1 MTIQHF
7 DTLLNKY
14 AQLIVNT
21 GINVRKGQNV
31 VIYAEIS
38 QQALVHEL
46 IDAAYTSGAN
56 RVDVEWSDLHT
67 KREFLRH
74 ASEADLQ
81 NLPSSAAMR
90 AQEIADNLTSR
101 IAVIS
106 NDPDGF
112 SNVDGD
118 RVSTFEQAYQ
128 RAVAPVRQATMNNDL
143 DWCVVGAAGQAW
155 AEKIFPNL
163 TPAEAQDELWTQIF
177 KINRVSV
184 DNNPT
189 EEWEAHI
196 ATLNTKASWLTDH
209 NFTALHFKS
218 AVTDLTVG
226 LATDHVWEAADSTDK
241 AGERFVANM
250 PTEEVFTSP
259 DFRNISGT
267 VMSTKPLSYAGVLI
281 NDIKLTFAEGK
292 VIEASS
298 STGEEVLKQLLA
310 TDAGAKSLGEV
321 SLVPF
326 HSPISESGIVFYNT
340 LFDENAS
347 CHLAFGAAYPSNIKN
362 GTTMDTE
369 ARQAK
374 GQNDSAVHVDFMV
387 GSSDMQVDGILADG
401 STVPVF
407 RDGDW
412 A

>member
-1 MTIQHF
+1 MTIQNF
-7 DTLLNKY
+7 DTLLTKY
-14 AQLIVNT
+14 ANLIVNT
-21 GINVRKGQNV
+21 GINIRKGQNV
-31 VIYAEIS
+31 IIYAEID
-38 QQALVHEL
+38 QQQLVHAL
-46 IDAAYTSGAN
+46 TDAAYAGGAN
-56 RVDVEWSDLHT
+56 RVDVDWSDLHT

-74 ASEADLQ
+74 ASDSDLQ
-81 NLPSSAAMR
+81 SLPESASVR
-90 AQEIADNLTSR
+90 AQEIADNVTSR
-101 IAVIS
+101 IAVVS

-112 SNVDGD
+112 AGIDGQ

-155 AEKIFPNL
+155 AQKIFSDL
-163 TPAEAQDELWTQIF
+163 SAADAQDALWEQIF
-177 KINRVSV
+177 KINRVTV

-189 EEWEAHI
+189 DEWSKHI
-196 ATLNTKASWLTDH
+196 ATLNAKGAWLTEQ
-209 NFTALHFKS
+209 NFTELHFKS
-218 AVTDLTVG
+218 TVTDLTIG

-241 AGERFVANM
+241 SGSRFVANM

-267 VMSTKPLSYAGVLI
+267 VTSTKPLSYAGVLI
-281 NDIKLTFAEGK
+281 NDIQLTFEAGK
-292 VIEASS
+292 IVSATASS
-298 STGEEVLKQLLA
+298 GEAVLQQLIST
-310 TDAGAKSLGEV
+310 DDGAKSLGEV

-347 CHLAFGAAYPSNIKN
+347 CHLAIGAAYPSNIKN

-374 GQNDSAVHVDFMV
+374 GQNESVVHVDFMI
-387 GSSDMQVDGILADG
+387 GSSDMQVDGILPDG
-401 STVPVF
+401 SSVPVF

>member
-7 DTLLNKY
+7 DTLIKKY
-14 AQLIVNT
+14 ATLIINK
-21 GINVRKGQNV
+21 GINVRQGQNV

-38 QQALVHEL
+38 QQTLVHEL
-46 IDAAYTSGAN
+46 IDAAYARGAN

-74 ASEADLQ
+74 ASVTDLQ
-81 NLPSSAAMR
+81 TLPNSASMR
-90 AQEIADNLTSR
+90 AKEIADTLTSR
-101 IAVIS
+101 ISVIS

-112 SNVDGD
+112 SSVDGN

-155 AEKIFPNL
+155 AEKIFPDMA
-163 TPAEAQDELWTQIF
+163 PEAAQDELWTQIF
-177 KINRVSV
+177 KINRVTV
-184 DNNPT
+184 DNNPI
-189 EEWEAHI
+189 EAWDKHI
-196 ATLNTKASWLTDH
+196 ATLNKKASWLTEQ

-218 AVTDLTVG
+218 NVTDLIVG
-226 LATDHVWEAADSTDK
+226 LAVDHVWEAADSEDK
-241 AGERFVANM
+241 SGTKFVANM

-259 DFRNISGT
+259 NFNNISGKVT
-267 VMSTKPLSYAGVLI
+267 STKPLSYAGVLI
-281 NDIKLTFAEGK
+281 NDIELNFENGQIVSAK
-292 VIEASS
+292 ASS
-298 STGEEVLKQLLA
+298 GESVLQQLIA
-310 TDAGAKSLGEV
+310 TDAGSKSLGEV

-347 CHLAFGAAYPSNIKN
+347 CHLAIGAAYPSNIKN
-362 GTTMDTE
+362 GTKMDTP

-374 GQNDSAVHVDFMV
+374 GQNDSVVHVDFMI
-387 GSSDMQVDGILADG
+387 GSADMQVDGILPDG

-407 RDGDW
+407 RNGDW

>member
-1 MTIQHF
+1 MTIQNF
-7 DTLLNKY
+7 DTLLTKY
-14 AQLIVNT
+14 ANLIVNT
-21 GINVRKGQNV
+21 GINIRKGQNV
-31 VIYAEIS
+31 IIYAEID
-38 QQALVHEL
+38 QQQLVHAL
-46 IDAAYTSGAN
+46 TDAAYAGGAN
-56 RVDVEWSDLHT
+56 RVDVDWSDLHT

-74 ASEADLQ
+74 ASDSDLQ
-81 NLPSSAAMR
+81 SLPESASVR
-90 AQEIADNLTSR
+90 AQEIADNVTSR
-101 IAVIS
+101 IAVVS

-112 SNVDGD
+112 AGIDGQ

-155 AEKIFPNL
+155 AQKIFSGL
-163 TPAEAQDELWTQIF
+163 SAADAQDALWEQIF
-177 KINRVSV
+177 KINRVTV

-189 EEWEAHI
+189 DEWSKHI
-196 ATLNTKASWLTDH
+196 ATLNAQGAWLTEQ
-209 NFTALHFKS
+209 NFTELHFKS
-218 AVTDLTVG
+218 TVTDLTIG

-241 AGERFVANM
+241 SGSRFVANM

-267 VMSTKPLSYAGVLI
+267 VTSTKPLSYAGVLI
-281 NDIKLTFAEGK
+281 NDIQLTFEAGK
-292 VIEASS
+292 IVSATASS
-298 STGEEVLKQLLA
+298 GEAVLQQLIST
-310 TDAGAKSLGEV
+310 DDGAKSLGEV

-347 CHLAFGAAYPSNIKN
+347 CHLAIGAAYPSNIKN

-374 GQNDSAVHVDFMV
+374 GQNESVVHVDFMI
-387 GSSDMQVDGILADG
+387 GSSDMQVDGILPDG
-401 STVPVF
+401 SSVPVF

>member
-1 MTIQHF
+1 MTIQNF
-7 DTLLNKY
+7 DTLLTKY
-14 AQLIVNT
+14 ANLIVNT
-21 GINVRKGQNV
+21 GINIRKGQNV
-31 VIYAEIS
+31 IIYAEID
-38 QQALVHEL
+38 QQQLVHAL
-46 IDAAYTSGAN
+46 TDAAYAGGAN
-56 RVDVEWSDLHT
+56 RVDVDWSDLHT

-74 ASEADLQ
+74 ASDSDLQ
-81 NLPSSAAMR
+81 SLPESASVR
-90 AQEIADNLTSR
+90 AQEIADNVTSR
-101 IAVIS
+101 IAVVS

-112 SNVDGD
+112 AGIDGQ

-155 AEKIFPNL
+155 AQKIFSDL
-163 TPAEAQDELWTQIF
+163 SAADAQDALWEQIF
-177 KINRVSV
+177 KINRVTV

-189 EEWEAHI
+189 DEWSKHI
-196 ATLNTKASWLTDH
+196 ATLNAKGAWLTEQ
-209 NFTALHFKS
+209 NFTELHFKS
-218 AVTDLTVG
+218 TVTDLTIG

-241 AGERFVANM
+241 SGSRFVANM

-259 DFRNISGT
+259 DFRHISGT
-267 VMSTKPLSYAGVLI
+267 VTSTKPLSYAGVLI
-281 NDIKLTFAEGK
+281 NDIQLTFEAGK
-292 VIEASS
+292 IVSATASS
-298 STGEEVLKQLLA
+298 GEEVLKQLIA
-310 TDAGAKSLGEV
+310 TDDGAKSLGEV

-347 CHLAFGAAYPSNIKN
+347 CHLAIGAAYPSNIKN

-374 GQNDSAVHVDFMV
+374 GQNESVVHVDFMI
-387 GSSDMQVDGILADG
+387 GSSDMQVDGILSDG
-401 STVPVF
+401 SSVPVF